1 MHKITIT
8 TLLIISLLFIFAC
21 SEPEPVDEPILSPGE
36 ATAMVMKTIEEDLN
50 ENYDME
56 YFERSSCRELRRLEK
71 NELLLNEEYIGNSIW
86 EVTLDYQSDRYT
98 FSWLVYENSLTIENT
113 GVRKSY
119 YEYGLVFKTFPA
131 RGKRYC

>member
-1 MHKITIT
+1 
-8 TLLIISLLFIFAC
+8 
-21 SEPEPVDEPILSPGE
+21 
-36 ATAMVMKTIEEDLN
+36 
-50 ENYDME
+50 ME
-56 YFERSSCRELRRLEK
+56 SFERSSCRELRRLEK

-119 YEYGLVFKTFPA
+119 YEYGSFCFN
-131 RGKRYC
+131 KRFLR